1 MKDHLVS
8 LLIVL
13 ALWLAIPLG
22 GFAQTALR
30 GLVLDENRQP
40 LQLCNVLALG
50 ADSALVTGVV
60 TDANGAFS
68 LPISDSTAL
77 VRFVY
82 VGYREQTCRVGQ
94 IPHEVVLSPV
104 DVEIGQA
111 SVQGT
116 RPQLKMKGGLIELP
130 VLGTSLTSRGSI
142 ADLLRQLPGFVG
154 NGDDGVRMVN
164 GGNFLIYLNGH
175 KIRSF
180 DEIRQLDPTSVKSLK
195 LNTAPWC
202 EIQQRG
208 CRGDPHR
215 D

>member
-1 MKDHLVS
+1 MRTASHCSSAMCLHS
-8 LLIVL
+8 RQIV
-13 ALWLAIPLG
+13 P
-22 GFAQTALR
+22 
-30 GLVLDENRQP
+30 
-40 LQLCNVLALG
+40 
-50 ADSALVTGVV
+50 LVTGGI
-60 TDANGAFS
+60 TDAKGACS
-68 LPISDSTAL
+68 VSISDSTAL

-82 VGYREQTCRVGQ
+82 VGYQEQTLPVGQ
-94 IPHEVVLSPV
+94 IPHEVVLAPV

-164 GGNFLIYLNGH
+164 GGIFLIYLNGR

-180 DEIRQLDPTSVKSLK
+180 DEIRQLDPTSMKSLK
-195 LNTAPWC
+195 LNTAPLV
-202 EIQQRG
+202 RNAAA
-208 CRGDPHR
+208 RLPR
-215 D
+215 